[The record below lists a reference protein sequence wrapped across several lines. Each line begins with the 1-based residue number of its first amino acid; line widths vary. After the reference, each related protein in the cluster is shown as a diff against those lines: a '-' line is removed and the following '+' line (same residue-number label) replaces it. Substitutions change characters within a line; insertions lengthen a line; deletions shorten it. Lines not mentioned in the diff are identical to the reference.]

1 MATTTTT
8 IKRTKFKLTTEQLLD
23 MFYWLKLMRAFDLRL
38 SILVKQGKVRSG
50 VYTGIGQEAI
60 IVGTCFALRKEDFI
74 CPLHRDLGSF
84 LMKGVEPRAM
94 MSQMFGKATGL
105 SKGRDSALHSGVS
118 ELGIFG
124 NTSMLGAN
132 LPVAAGLGLTFKM
145 EKTDNVVVAY
155 FGEGASN
162 TGDFHEALNFAGVQR
177 LPIVFVCENNLYAY
191 SVPVEKSMAIDDVA
205 DRAESYGF
213 DGVSINGN
221 DVLAV
226 YQSTQGAL
234 ARARNGEGPTLIE
247 CKTYRWHGHSE
258 HDKAFYRTDEE
269 LAMWKSRDPIP
280 TFTTYLQAGNISER
294 GEAEG
299 NRRPRG
305 GDDRRC
311 RGICDERA
319 GPRVPRTRS
328 RISMPKE
335 LTYLEAIREALAE
348 EMRRDP
354 KVFVLGEDVGEYGGA
369 FGVTQGLFQEFGES
383 RVIDTPIS
391 ESAIVGISIGAS
403 LRGYRPVAEMQFADF
418 ISCGFDQIVNQAA
431 TLRYRYGGRASVP
444 IVVRAPSGG
453 NVGGG
458 LYHSQNPEAWFIHR
472 PGLKVVAPSTPFD
485 AKGLLKAAIR
495 DDNPVVYFEHKYLYR
510 RAKGAVPEGDE
521 IVPIGVAATRREGD
535 DITLLTYGAMV
546 QPSLEAADRLSK
558 DGVEVEV
565 IDLRTLLPF
574 DKDAILRSVEK
585 TNRAMIVHEDV
596 KTLGIGAELS
606 AVIMEE
612 RFDALDAPVM
622 RVTYPDTHC
631 PFSNVLEAFNLPD
644 ADKITAALRKLA
656 EY

>member
-1 MATTTTT
+1 
-8 IKRTKFKLTTEQLLD
+8 
-23 MFYWLKLMRAFDLRL
+23 
-38 SILVKQGKVRSG
+38 
-50 VYTGIGQEAI
+50 
-60 IVGTCFALRKEDFI
+60 
-74 CPLHRDLGSF
+74 
-84 LMKGVEPRAM
+84 
-94 MSQMFGKATGL
+94 
-105 SKGRDSALHSGVS
+105 
-118 ELGIFG
+118 
-124 NTSMLGAN
+124 
-132 LPVAAGLGLTFKM
+132 
-145 EKTDNVVVAY
+145 
-155 FGEGASN
+155 
-162 TGDFHEALNFAGVQR
+162 
-177 LPIVFVCENNLYAY
+177 
-191 SVPVEKSMAIDDVA
+191 
-205 DRAESYGF
+205 
-213 DGVSINGN
+213 
-221 DVLAV
+221 
-226 YQSTQGAL
+226 
-234 ARARNGEGPTLIE
+234 
-247 CKTYRWHGHSE
+247 
-258 HDKAFYRTDEE
+258 
-269 LAMWKSRDPIP
+269 
-280 TFTTYLQAGNISER
+280 
-294 GEAEG
+294 
-299 NRRPRG
+299 
-305 GDDRRC
+305 
-311 RGICDERA
+311 
-319 GPRVPRTRS
+319 
-328 RISMPKE
+328 MPKE
-335 LTYLEAIREALAE
+335 LTYLEAIREALME

-383 RVIDTPIS
+383 RVVDTPIS

-495 DDNPVVYFEHKYLYR
+495 DDNPVIYFEHKYLYR

-521 IVPIGVAATRREGD
+521 IVPIGVAATRRAGD

-546 QPSLEAADRLSK
+546 QPSLEAADRLSN

-565 IDLRTLLPF
+565 IDLRTLMPF
-574 DKDAILRSVEK
+574 DKEAIFRSVEK
-585 TNRAMIVHEDV
+585 TSRAMIVHEDV

-612 RFDALDAPVM
+612 KFEVLDAPVM